1 MVNLHKVLIDYASS
15 TNIKVSCLRVSHLS
29 VGKPHVLTRSLQ
41 LGVRIIG
48 CQIVDVWRGGVI
60 NNVTLALIADAP
72 SVENDQECLLGLTI
86 IISGRI
92 IGNS

>member
-1 MVNLHKVLIDYASS
+1 
-15 TNIKVSCLRVSHLS
+15 
-29 VGKPHVLTRSLQ
+29 
-41 LGVRIIG
+41 
-48 CQIVDVWRGGVI
+48 VI

-92 IGNS
+92 IDVATRNKKHYTD